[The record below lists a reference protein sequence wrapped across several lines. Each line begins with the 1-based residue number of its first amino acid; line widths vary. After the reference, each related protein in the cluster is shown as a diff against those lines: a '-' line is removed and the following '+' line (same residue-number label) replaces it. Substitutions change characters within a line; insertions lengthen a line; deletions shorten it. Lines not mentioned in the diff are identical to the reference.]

1 MMWKFNVQSAVAS
14 AHIAAALLKE
24 GSLLVMT
31 GARYAPQSL
40 IIVMLPWLDRD
51 GGVLVLLVVA
61 H

>member
-40 IIVMLPWLDRD
+40 IIVMLLPSIAVV
-51 GGVLVLLVVA
+51 VLVLVVVA